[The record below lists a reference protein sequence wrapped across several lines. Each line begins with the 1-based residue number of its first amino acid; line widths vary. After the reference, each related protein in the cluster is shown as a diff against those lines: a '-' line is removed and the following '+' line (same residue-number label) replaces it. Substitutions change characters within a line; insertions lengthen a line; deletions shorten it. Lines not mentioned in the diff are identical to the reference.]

1 MNRNLYKLYRIACA
15 DLLVL
20 QDMEYNGIQY
30 DKENGLKYANELQT
44 KIDAITREF
53 RALVNDDFV
62 SISSGKHVSAVLYG
76 GNIIEDVRVPV
87 GYYKSG
93 AKVGQVRYSI
103 QKVGHSFPQLV
114 VPPAKSETVNSRK
127 RDNEDKEYSVSE
139 DTLSQL
145 KHKKG
150 VAKLISCVL
159 EYRRLEK
166 LRGTYLQGWAD
177 LLDEQG
183 WKDNVI
189 HGNLNQ
195 AVAVTGRL
203 TSTSPNLQNVDPETK
218 RYLTTRKGLIV
229 NVDVKGLEVVTAGF
243 LSQDK
248 VLYKEL
254 NEGLDIHAD
263 NQAKF
268 GLPSRLVAKVFK
280 FRLLYGGQYFSLDPD
295 FIPVSSNQ
303 KYWDKVIEKYYE
315 KYTGIGAWHRKIV
328 AEVIRTGKLTSPSGR
343 MYTWE
348 LQGANIKK
356 IEREV
361 KNYPVQGFGADIVM
375 CARVSL
381 FKRWLEAGIKGM
393 LINTVHDSI
402 VMDIEEQELGRVVEL
417 VRGVFKD
424 LPGQLSRIFNINFD
438 LDVKVEILF
447 GKNQFDM
454 EEYK

>member
-1 MNRNLYKLYRIACA
+1 M
-15 DLLVL
+15 
-20 QDMEYNGIQY
+20 
-30 DKENGLKYANELQT
+30 
-44 KIDAITREF
+44 
-53 RALVNDDFV
+53 
-62 SISSGKHVSAVLYG
+62 
-76 GNIIEDVRVPV
+76 
-87 GYYKSG
+87 
-93 AKVGQVRYSI
+93 
-103 QKVGHSFPQLV
+103 
-114 VPPAKSETVNSRK
+114 
-127 RDNEDKEYSVSE
+127 
-139 DTLSQL
+139 
-145 KHKKG
+145 
-150 VAKLISCVL
+150 
-159 EYRRLEK
+159 
-166 LRGTYLQGWAD
+166 
-177 LLDEQG
+177 
-183 WKDNVI
+183 
-189 HGNLNQ
+189 
-195 AVAVTGRL
+195 
-203 TSTSPNLQNVDPETK
+203 
-218 RYLTTRKGLIV
+218 
-229 NVDVKGLEVVTAGF
+229 TAAY

-254 NEGLDIHAD
+254 NDELDIHAD

-280 FRLLYGGQYFSLDPD
+280 FRLLYGGQYFSLDSD

-402 VMDIEEQELGRVVEL
+402 VMDIEEQELERVVEL

>member
-53 RALVNDDFV
+53 RSLINDDFI

-76 GNIIEDVRVPV
+76 GTVIEDVRVPV

-93 AKVGQVRYSI
+93 IKTGQVRYSI
-103 QKVGHSFPQLV
+103 QKVEHTLPQLV
-114 VPPAKSETVNSRK
+114 APPAKSETANSRK

-150 VAKLISCVL
+150 VAKLISLVL

-177 LLDEQG
+177 LLEAQG

-218 RYLTTRKGLIV
+218 RFLTTRKGYIL
-229 NVDVKGLEVVTAGF
+229 NVDVKGLEVVTAAF

-248 VLYKEL
+248 TLYKEL
-254 NEGLDIHAD
+254 NDGLDIHAD

-295 FIPVSSNQ
+295 FIPVSANQ

-315 KYTGIGAWHRKIV
+315 KYQGIGNWHKKIV
-328 AEVIRTGKLTSPSGR
+328 AEVIRTGKLISPSGR

-381 FKRWLEAGIKGM
+381 FKRWKEAGIRGV

-402 VMDIEEQELGRVVEL
+402 VADIEEQELDRAVEV

-424 LPGQLSRIFNINFD
+424 LPSQLSRIFDINFD

>member
-1 MNRNLYKLYRIACA
+1 MNRNLYKLFRIACA

-53 RALVNDDFV
+53 RSLINDDFI

-76 GNIIEDVRVPV
+76 GTVIEDVRVPV

-103 QKVGHSFPQLV
+103 QKVEHSFPQLV
-114 VPPAKSETVNSRK
+114 APPTKSETANSRK
-127 RDNEDKEYSVSE
+127 RDNGIKEYSVSE
-139 DTLSQL
+139 DTLAQL

-189 HGNLNQ
+189 HGQLNQ
-195 AVAVTGRL
+195 CVAVTGRL
-203 TSTSPNLQNVDPETK
+203 SSTNPNLQNVDHETK
-218 RYLTTRKGLIV
+218 RFLTTRKGLIL
-229 NVDVKGLEVVTAGF
+229 NVDVKGLEVVCAAF
-243 LSQDK
+243 CSQDK

-254 NEGLDIHAD
+254 NDNLDLHQI
-263 NQAKF
+263 NQDRFKLPDRVIAK
-268 GLPSRLVAKVFK
+268 RLKFK
-280 FRLLYGGQYFSLDPD
+280 ILYGGTYFHNDPV
-295 FIPVSSNQ
+295 FMPVSTNR
-303 KYWDKVIEKYYE
+303 KYWDKVVDEYFTKYC
-315 KYTGIGAWHRKIV
+315 GIASWQNRTV
-328 AEVIRTGKLTSPSGR
+328 AQVLRTGKTFSPVGR
-343 MYTWE
+343 MYAWD
-348 LQGANIKK
+348 LSQVDINKV
-356 IEREV
+356 EREA
-361 KNYPVQGFGADIVM
+361 KNYPIQGTGSDVVM

-381 FKRWLEAGIKGM
+381 AKRWREAGIKGM

-402 VMDIEEQELGRVVEL
+402 VADIEEQELDRVVEL

>member
-1 MNRNLYKLYRIACA
+1 M
-15 DLLVL
+15 
-20 QDMEYNGIQY
+20 
-30 DKENGLKYANELQT
+30 
-44 KIDAITREF
+44 
-53 RALVNDDFV
+53 
-62 SISSGKHVSAVLYG
+62 
-76 GNIIEDVRVPV
+76 
-87 GYYKSG
+87 
-93 AKVGQVRYSI
+93 
-103 QKVGHSFPQLV
+103 
-114 VPPAKSETVNSRK
+114 
-127 RDNEDKEYSVSE
+127 
-139 DTLSQL
+139 
-145 KHKKG
+145 
-150 VAKLISCVL
+150 
-159 EYRRLEK
+159 
-166 LRGTYLQGWAD
+166 
-177 LLDEQG
+177 
-183 WKDNVI
+183 
-189 HGNLNQ
+189 
-195 AVAVTGRL
+195 
-203 TSTSPNLQNVDPETK
+203 
-218 RYLTTRKGLIV
+218 
-229 NVDVKGLEVVTAGF
+229 TAAY

-254 NEGLDIHAD
+254 NDGLDIHAD

-402 VMDIEEQELGRVVEL
+402 VMDIEEQELERVVEL

>member
-1 MNRNLYKLYRIACA
+1 M
-15 DLLVL
+15 
-20 QDMEYNGIQY
+20 
-30 DKENGLKYANELQT
+30 
-44 KIDAITREF
+44 
-53 RALVNDDFV
+53 
-62 SISSGKHVSAVLYG
+62 
-76 GNIIEDVRVPV
+76 
-87 GYYKSG
+87 
-93 AKVGQVRYSI
+93 
-103 QKVGHSFPQLV
+103 
-114 VPPAKSETVNSRK
+114 
-127 RDNEDKEYSVSE
+127 
-139 DTLSQL
+139 
-145 KHKKG
+145 
-150 VAKLISCVL
+150 
-159 EYRRLEK
+159 
-166 LRGTYLQGWAD
+166 
-177 LLDEQG
+177 
-183 WKDNVI
+183 
-189 HGNLNQ
+189 
-195 AVAVTGRL
+195 
-203 TSTSPNLQNVDPETK
+203 
-218 RYLTTRKGLIV
+218 
-229 NVDVKGLEVVTAGF
+229 TAAY

-295 FIPVSSNQ
+295 FIPISSNQ

-315 KYTGIGAWHRKIV
+315 KYTGIAAWHRKIV
-328 AEVIRTGKLTSPSGR
+328 AEVIRTGGLTSPSGR

-381 FKRWLEAGIKGM
+381 FNRWKEAGIKGL

-402 VMDIEEQELGRVVEL
+402 VMDIEKQELERVVEL

>member
-1 MNRNLYKLYRIACA
+1 M
-15 DLLVL
+15 
-20 QDMEYNGIQY
+20 
-30 DKENGLKYANELQT
+30 
-44 KIDAITREF
+44 
-53 RALVNDDFV
+53 
-62 SISSGKHVSAVLYG
+62 
-76 GNIIEDVRVPV
+76 
-87 GYYKSG
+87 
-93 AKVGQVRYSI
+93 
-103 QKVGHSFPQLV
+103 
-114 VPPAKSETVNSRK
+114 
-127 RDNEDKEYSVSE
+127 
-139 DTLSQL
+139 
-145 KHKKG
+145 
-150 VAKLISCVL
+150 
-159 EYRRLEK
+159 
-166 LRGTYLQGWAD
+166 
-177 LLDEQG
+177 
-183 WKDNVI
+183 
-189 HGNLNQ
+189 
-195 AVAVTGRL
+195 
-203 TSTSPNLQNVDPETK
+203 
-218 RYLTTRKGLIV
+218 
-229 NVDVKGLEVVTAGF
+229 TAAY

-254 NEGLDIHAD
+254 NDGLDIHAD

-295 FIPVSSNQ
+295 FIPVSANQ

-328 AEVIRTGKLTSPSGR
+328 SEVIRTGKLTSPSGR

-402 VMDIEEQELGRVVEL
+402 VMDIEEQELERVVEL